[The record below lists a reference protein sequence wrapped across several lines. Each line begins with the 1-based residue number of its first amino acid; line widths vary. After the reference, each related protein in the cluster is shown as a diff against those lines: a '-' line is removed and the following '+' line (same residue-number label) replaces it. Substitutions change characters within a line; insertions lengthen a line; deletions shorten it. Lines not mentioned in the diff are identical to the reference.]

1 MRKTVEEKKELSR
14 RVSELTKIRQNL
26 KDKIS
31 QMEKQQEILM
41 KNTDGKKVSELI
53 GYVEKQRN
61 VYRNNIKQLLNKMDP
76 DGRSL
81 GNFWFDFYQYFDNIL
96 RICQVASVFDL
107 FEFRGIKYRARES
120 GRKEAEK

>member
-1 MRKTVEEKKELSR
+1 
-14 RVSELTKIRQNL
+14 
-26 KDKIS
+26 
-31 QMEKQQEILM
+31 MEKQQEILM

-81 GNFWFDFYQYFDNIL
+81 GNFWFDFYQYFDNI
-96 RICQVASVFDL
+96 SVHNYFKNKSDRQC
-107 FEFRGIKYRARES
+107 F
-120 GRKEAEK
+120 